1 VVHILSKTQDVQ
13 PDTAVALC
21 NLAITLRKARQ
32 YPKAFPA
39 HERAMKIMGTI
50 LGKDHAE
57 SIYQRAHY
65 AVTLI
70 HSGDET
76 KGVQLLQEAMQQLEK
91 RGLPPDHIWMKMFQV
106 ELRSAAGRLAY

>member
-1 VVHILSKTQDVQ
+1 VQ
-13 PDTAVALC
+13 PDAAVALG

-32 YPKAFPA
+32 YAKALPI

-57 SIYQRAHY
+57 TIYQRAHY

-70 HSGDET
+70 HSGEESR
-76 KGVQLLQEAMQQLEK
+76 GSQLLQEAMQQLEK
-91 RGLPPDHIWMKMFQV
+91 RGLPSDHIWMKMFQS
-106 ELRSAAGRLAY
+106 EFRHANGTGG